1 MIGTVNSPGVSKRQL
16 EAVEA
21 IAESA
26 KTTATSALSITGSA
40 NTTASSA
47 LTTAKSAQTTANEA
61 KETAESLAE
70 SLEDKANQS
79 VSVSAT
85 LSSGDWS
92 SGSPYTQTV
101 SVAGLSA
108 DSNGMVGIA
117 QGATESQR
125 VAAQNACLS
134 VASQAEE
141 SLTIV
146 ADGTLP
152 TVDIPITIVII
163 G

>member
-1 MIGTVNSPGVSKRQL
+1 MIGTVNSPGVSKKQL

-21 IAESA
+21 IADSA
-26 KTTATSALSITGSA
+26 KTTATSALSTASSA

-61 KETAESLAE
+61 KETAESVAE

-79 VSVSAT
+79 ISVSAT
-85 LSSGDWS
+85 LTSSGWS
-92 SGSPYTQTV
+92 SESPYTQDV
-101 SVAGLSA
+101 SVTDLSA

-125 VAAQNACLS
+125 VAAQNAILS
-134 VASQAEE
+134 VAYS
-141 SLTIV
+141 
-146 ADGTLP
+146 GR
-152 TVDIPITIVII
+152 
-163 G
+163 